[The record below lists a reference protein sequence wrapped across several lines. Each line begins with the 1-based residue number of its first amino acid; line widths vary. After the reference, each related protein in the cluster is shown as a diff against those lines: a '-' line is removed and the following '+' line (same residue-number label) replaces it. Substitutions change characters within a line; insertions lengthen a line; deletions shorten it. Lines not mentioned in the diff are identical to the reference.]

1 MQGHTTTT
9 VNDTLPITEQVIH
22 TLTVVD
28 GGVGEDVGVLCK
40 LNSYVH
46 TDACP

>member
-22 TLTVVD
+22 TPTVVD
-28 GGVGEDVGVLCK
+28 GGVGEDADVQCK
-40 LNSYVH
+40 LNLFSI
-46 TDACP
+46 